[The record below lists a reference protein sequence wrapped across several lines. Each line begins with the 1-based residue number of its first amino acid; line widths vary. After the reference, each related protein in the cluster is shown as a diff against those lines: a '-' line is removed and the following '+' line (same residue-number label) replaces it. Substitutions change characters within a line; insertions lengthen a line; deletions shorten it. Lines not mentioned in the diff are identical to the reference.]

1 MKDDQIEKDKKI
13 PEQPQ
18 HGSERPR
25 SIRDVK
31 VLQTP
36 LTKRETFGMRDI
48 RNKRD
53 K

>member
-1 MKDDQIEKDKKI
+1 MKDEQKEKDKKI

-18 HGSERPR
+18 HGSERSA

-31 VLQTP
+31 VLQIP

-48 RNKRD
+48 RNKKD